1 MFKQEKKH
9 TVDVLFVITL
19 FCVFAVSI
27 VVATTLG
34 AKVYK
39 NIVDDM
45 DNNFNSRTSYSYIIN
60 KIHQSDSNGLISVGT
75 YDGYD
80 SLDISE
86 EINNI
91 MYSTHLYCYNGSL
104 MELFARSDQD
114 FDPSFGTE
122 LFKLDSFSVIPVT
135 DHLIKFEFTPAGGD
149 VETLFVHLRSNA
161 Q

>member
-1 MFKQEKKH
+1 MFMQEKKH

-19 FCVFAVSI
+19 FCVFALSVI
-27 VVATTLG
+27 VATSLG

-45 DNNFNSRTSYSYIIN
+45 DNNFNSRTAYSYIIN
-60 KIHQSDSNGLISVGT
+60 KVHQSDTGGLVSVGT

-86 EINNI
+86 EIDNI
-91 MYSTHLYCYNGSL
+91 MYSTHLYCYDGSL
-104 MELFARSDQD
+104 MELFSRSDQD

-122 LFKLDSFSVIPVT
+122 LFKLETFSISPVT
-135 DHLIKFEFTPAGGD
+135 DRLIKFEFTPVNGD
-149 VETLFVHLRSNA
+149 TQTLFVHLRSNS